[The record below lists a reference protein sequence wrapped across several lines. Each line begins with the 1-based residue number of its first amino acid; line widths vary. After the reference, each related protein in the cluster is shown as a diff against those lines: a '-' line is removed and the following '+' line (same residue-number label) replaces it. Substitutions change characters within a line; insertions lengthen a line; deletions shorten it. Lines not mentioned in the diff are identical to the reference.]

1 MFNDPEIQSWID
13 KHGLATSMN
22 FIVYGDMV
30 QEEAD
35 LLVKGVIVQSASN
48 DLTNN
53 FAVFYDPINEEQA
66 RAWDTFQGTSLTF
79 VFAGTI
85 KDDQI
90 IIETIQDGLRFLRYK
105 YDYLGHKISGS
116 YV

>member
-1 MFNDPEIQSWID
+1 MFNDPEIQNWID
-13 KHGLATSMN
+13 EHGLATSMN

-35 LLVKGVIVQSASN
+35 LLVKGVIIQLANN
-48 DLTNN
+48 DLNNN
-53 FAVFYDPINEEQA
+53 FAVFYDPIDEKQA

-85 KDDQI
+85 EDDQM
-90 IIETIQDGLRFLRYK
+90 IIEIIQDGLRYLRYK
-105 YDYLGHKISGS
+105 YDYLGHKLSGS